1 MKIISIAIAMAGW
14 AWICLTGCQSAHE
27 ERAQQGPAR
36 VKVVR
41 EKFIEVRY
49 RLPNQQALAAKSS
62 AARWGLAAPAQGELA
77 DPNRIVYDQEYIEKY
92 VDWAANAPIAC
103 GPATYV
109 IVTPQGERSVQT
121 GHDAIYLG
129 RRFSAED
136 LVKFLKTRAAGTS
149 VERTFRIGHAEAVK
163 VLRDNPESMS
173 PNG

>member
-1 MKIISIAIAMAGW
+1 MKIISIAIAMGGW
-14 AWICLTGCQSAHE
+14 AWICLTGCQSADE
-27 ERAQQGPAR
+27 EQVQLGPAR
-36 VKVVR
+36 AQVVR
-41 EKFIEVRY
+41 GKFIEVRY
-49 RLPNQQALAAKSS
+49 RLPNQQVLAGKSS
-62 AARWGLAAPAQGELA
+62 AERWGLAAPAQGELA
-77 DPNRIVYDQEYIEKY
+77 DPNRIVYDREYIEKY

-149 VERTFRIGHAEAVK
+149 VERSYRGGEGFARQSRVDVAK
-163 VLRDNPESMS
+163 RLN
-173 PNG
+173 